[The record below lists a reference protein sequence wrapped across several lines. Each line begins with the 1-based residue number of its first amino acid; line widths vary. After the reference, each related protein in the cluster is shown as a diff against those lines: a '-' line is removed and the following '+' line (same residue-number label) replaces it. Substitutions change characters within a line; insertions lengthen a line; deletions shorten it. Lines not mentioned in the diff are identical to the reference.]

1 MSEDDMKLAEVKIIE
16 LGKARKIADSATKV
30 VISGIDKIIGRKNP
44 ADEYEYFKVVKNFID
59 KRFDQIIRKRGA
71 RIYKTATE
79 KKC

>member
-30 VISGIDKIIGRKNP
+30 VISGIDKIVGRKNP

-71 RIYKTATE
+71 RIYKASQE
-79 KKC
+79 KK

>member
-1 MSEDDMKLAEVKIIE
+1 MSENDMKLAEVKIVE

-59 KRFDQIIRKRGA
+59 KRFDQIIRKRSA
-71 RIYKTATE
+71 RIYKTSQE
-79 KKC
+79 K

>member
-30 VISGIDKIIGRKNP
+30 VISGIDKIVGRKNP

-59 KRFDQIIRKRGA
+59 TRFDQIIRKRGD
-71 RIYKTATE
+71 RIYKTSQE
-79 KKC
+79 KK

>member
-71 RIYKTATE
+71 RIYKTSQE
-79 KKC
+79 KK

>member
-1 MSEDDMKLAEVKIIE
+1 MSEDDMKLAEVKIVE

-44 ADEYEYFKVVKNFID
+44 ADEYEYFKVVKNLID

-71 RIYKTATE
+71 RIYKTSQG
-79 KKC
+79 KK

>member
-71 RIYKTATE
+71 RIYKTSQE
-79 KKC
+79 K

>member
-1 MSEDDMKLAEVKIIE
+1 MSENDMKLAEVKIIE

-79 KKC
+79 KK

>member
-1 MSEDDMKLAEVKIIE
+1 MKLAEVKIIE

-71 RIYKTATE
+71 RIYKTAKE
-79 KKC
+79 KK

>member
-1 MSEDDMKLAEVKIIE
+1 MSEDDMKLAEVKIVE

-44 ADEYEYFKVVKNFID
+44 ADEYEYFKVVQNLID

-71 RIYKTATE
+71 RIYKTAKE
-79 KKC
+79 KI

>member
-1 MSEDDMKLAEVKIIE
+1 MSENDMKLAEVKIVE

-44 ADEYEYFKVVKNFID
+44 ADEYEYFKVVKNLID
-59 KRFDQIIRKRGA
+59 KRFDQIIRKRSA

-79 KKC
+79 KK

>member
-1 MSEDDMKLAEVKIIE
+1 MSEDDMKLAEVKIVE

-71 RIYKTATE
+71 RIYKTSQE
-79 KKC
+79 KK

>member
-1 MSEDDMKLAEVKIIE
+1 MKLAEVKIVE

-30 VISGIDKIIGRKNP
+30 VISGIDKIVGRKSP
-44 ADEYEYFKVVKNFID
+44 TDEYEYFKVVKNLID

-79 KKC
+79 KK

>member
-1 MSEDDMKLAEVKIIE
+1 MKLAEVKIIE

-71 RIYKTATE
+71 RIYKTSQE
-79 KKC
+79 K

>member
-30 VISGIDKIIGRKNP
+30 VISGIDKIIGRKSP
-44 ADEYEYFKVVKNFID
+44 TDEYQYFKVVKNLID

-71 RIYKTATE
+71 RIYKTSQE
-79 KKC
+79 K

>member
-16 LGKARKIADSATKV
+16 LGKARKVADSATKV

-71 RIYKTATE
+71 RIYKTSQE
-79 KKC
+79 KK

>member
-16 LGKARKIADSATKV
+16 LGKARKIADSAAKV

-71 RIYKTATE
+71 RIYKTSQE
-79 KKC
+79 KK

>member
-16 LGKARKIADSATKV
+16 LGKARKIADSAAKV
-30 VISGIDKIIGRKNP
+30 VISGIDKIVGRKNP

-71 RIYKTATE
+71 RIYKTSQE
-79 KKC
+79 KK